1 MFKHLAIEYS
11 DPNNL
16 SDTVVIKYKLR
27 SDKVV
32 GKWISKVLEAK
43 ASYPIDD
50 PGRFYCFNDY
60 NTEEKIVLDKIIQCI
75 DVINSHGNIVERK
88 PTSITDYDTL
98 NYLHHIFEV
107 YHGLLDSQTH
117 EFYVSAPVNV
127 RQALAELNILVHRC
141 ESLAYSST
149 PRHVV
154 TYYGLPKTDM
164 LELSDYDTM
173 TDEFKFGEVYL
184 NYAEIGKTLE
194 DLALD
199 NDVYIA
205 DEAFKPLRYYTAD
218 FSVRFADSRPEQVEE
233 RRGLTKRYYA
243 EHENFFKECGLP
255 YEHPFLKMGKIPLAN
270 IAIDMDRA
278 SVLELIKTRQYVKSV
293 NFI

>member
-1 MFKHLAIEYS
+1 MFKHLVIEYAN
-11 DPNNL
+11 PNDL
-16 SDTVVIKYKLR
+16 SDSIVLRFRLR
-27 SDKVV
+27 SEQVV
-32 GKWISKVLEAK
+32 AKWIKKVMEAK

-60 NTEEKIVLDKIIQCI
+60 QTEEKIVLDKITQCI
-75 DVINSHGNIVERK
+75 DVINAHGEIVERK
-88 PTSITDYDTL
+88 PASISDYDTL

-107 YHGLLDSQTH
+107 YHGLLDAQTH
-117 EFYVSAPVNV
+117 EFYASAPDNV
-127 RQALAELNILVHRC
+127 RRALADLNILVHRC
-141 ESLAYSST
+141 ESLAYSSA

-154 TYYGLPKTDM
+154 TYYGLPKIDM

-173 TDEFKFGEVYL
+173 TDEFRFGEVYL

-233 RRGLTKRYYA
+233 RRSLTKRYYA
-243 EHENFFKECGLP
+243 EHESFFKERELP
-255 YEHPFLKMGKIPLAN
+255 FEHPFLKMGKIPLAN
-270 IAIDMDRA
+270 IDVDMDRA
-278 SVLELIKTRQYVKSV
+278 SVLELLKSRQYVKSV
-293 NFI
+293 TFI